1 MLRYADYDIVFQEI
15 PDEVTLAINLSNC
28 PNHCKGCHSAYLME
42 DIGEPLTE
50 ESLSTLLGKYGK
62 AITCVC
68 FMGGDASP
76 AEVEQLAA
84 FLHKQTIT
92 PVKVGWYSGKSK
104 LPEHFD
110 VSHFQYIKLGPYIE
124 SLVGLKSETTNQRLY
139 HIENGII
146 EDITYR
152 FLPHHSKKISNGVC
166 YIYRLSVLFSN
177 YFFSFVFMISV
188 PASICLILLSTAV
201 ADTQY

>member
-42 DIGEPLTE
+42 DVGEPLTE
-50 ESLSTLLGKYGK
+50 ESLSTLL
-62 AITCVC
+62 
-68 FMGGDASP
+68 GDASP

-84 FLHKQTIT
+84 FLHKQTIN

-124 SLVGLKSETTNQRLY
+124 SLGGLKSETTNQRLY
-139 HIENGII
+139 HIENGIM

-152 FLPHHSKKISNGVC
+152 FLPHHSKKIS
-166 YIYRLSVLFSN
+166 
-177 YFFSFVFMISV
+177 
-188 PASICLILLSTAV
+188 
-201 ADTQY
+201 

>member
-1 MLRYADYDIVFQEI
+1 MLKYTDYDIVFQEI

-124 SLVGLKSETTNQRLY
+124 SLGGLKSETTNQRLY

-146 EDITYR
+146 EDIT
-152 FLPHHSKKISNGVC
+152 
-166 YIYRLSVLFSN
+166 YRLSVLFSN

>member
-42 DIGEPLTE
+42 DVGEPLTE

-124 SLVGLKSETTNQRLY
+124 SLGGLKSETTNQRLY
-139 HIENGII
+139 HIENGIMD
-146 EDITYR
+146 DITYR
-152 FLPHHSKKISNGVC
+152 FLPHHSKKIS
-166 YIYRLSVLFSN
+166 
-177 YFFSFVFMISV
+177 
-188 PASICLILLSTAV
+188 
-201 ADTQY
+201 

>member
-1 MLRYADYDIVFQEI
+1 
-15 PDEVTLAINLSNC
+15 
-28 PNHCKGCHSAYLME
+28 
-42 DIGEPLTE
+42 
-50 ESLSTLLGKYGK
+50 
-62 AITCVC
+62 
-68 FMGGDASP
+68 MGGDASP

-124 SLVGLKSETTNQRLY
+124 SLGGLKSETTNQRLY
-139 HIENGII
+139 HIENGIM

-152 FLPHHSKKISNGVC
+152 FLPHHSKRFLNRETLKRSML
-166 YIYRLSVLFSN
+166 YLPFERS
-177 YFFSFVFMISV
+177 FFLTTSFHSY
-188 PASICLILLSTAV
+188 L
-201 ADTQY
+201 

>member
-42 DIGEPLTE
+42 DVGEPLTE

-68 FMGGDASP
+68 FMGGDLSAIQITVNLHFQYIAASP

-124 SLVGLKSETTNQRLY
+124 SLGGLKSETTNQRLY

-152 FLPHHSKKISNGVC
+152 FLPHHSKKIS
-166 YIYRLSVLFSN
+166 
-177 YFFSFVFMISV
+177 
-188 PASICLILLSTAV
+188 
-201 ADTQY
+201 

>member
-42 DIGEPLTE
+42 DVGEPLTE

-76 AEVEQLAA
+76 AEVEQLAVVPHRKWNNGGYNLSFSPPSFQKD
-84 FLHKQTIT
+84 FLIRETLKRSML
-92 PVKVGWYSGKSK
+92 Y
-104 LPEHFD
+104 LPFER
-110 VSHFQYIKLGPYIE
+110 S
-124 SLVGLKSETTNQRLY
+124 
-139 HIENGII
+139 
-146 EDITYR
+146 
-152 FLPHHSKKISNGVC
+152 
-166 YIYRLSVLFSN
+166 
-177 YFFSFVFMISV
+177 FF
-188 PASICLILLSTAV
+188 
-201 ADTQY
+201 

>member
-1 MLRYADYDIVFQEI
+1 MCIRDS
-15 PDEVTLAINLSNC
+15 NLSNC

-42 DIGEPLTE
+42 DVGEPLTE

-84 FLHKQTIT
+84 FLHKQTIN
-92 PVKVGWYSGKSK
+92 PVKVGWCSGKSK

-124 SLVGLKSETTNQRLY
+124 SLGGLKSETTNQRLY
-139 HIENGII
+139 HIENGIM

-152 FLPHHSKKISNGVC
+152 FLPHHSKKIS
-166 YIYRLSVLFSN
+166 
-177 YFFSFVFMISV
+177 
-188 PASICLILLSTAV
+188 
-201 ADTQY
+201 